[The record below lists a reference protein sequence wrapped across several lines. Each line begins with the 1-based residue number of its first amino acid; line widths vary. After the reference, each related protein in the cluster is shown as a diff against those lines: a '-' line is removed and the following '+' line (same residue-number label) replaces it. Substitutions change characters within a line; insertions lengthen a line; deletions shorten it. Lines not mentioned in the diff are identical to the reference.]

1 MEEVSLV
8 IWDLTSFKA
17 VQNSVLVDCWVWT
30 NCVTISPIFSYM
42 EVDKVVGLD
51 SLDLMDTLIGVH
63 RKSLRTLIL
72 KRRGWI

>member
-1 MEEVSLV
+1 MS
-8 IWDLTSFKA
+8 
-17 VQNSVLVDCWVWT
+17 QYP
-30 NCVTISPIFSYM
+30 PIFSYVEADM
-42 EVDKVVGLD
+42 VVGLD